1 MNLLKY
7 AVFYDWRIDEP
18 FCCAYPNGKVLS
30 HIEKFKETIVQA
42 EELAAAFGY
51 GENDNADADK
61 AEFLRELIDSM
72 KNIPPYHHRLLRA
85 PER

>member
-1 MNLLKY
+1 M
-7 AVFYDWRIDEP
+7 FYDWRIDEP

-51 GENDNADADK
+51 GENDNADAD
-61 AEFLRELIDSM
+61 
-72 KNIPPYHHRLLRA
+72 
-85 PER
+85 ER

>member
-1 MNLLKY
+1 MHILALYKKSLEKGVNLLKY

-42 EELAAAFGY
+42 EVLAAAFGY

-61 AEFLRELIDSM
+61 AEFL
-72 KNIPPYHHRLLRA
+72 LRA